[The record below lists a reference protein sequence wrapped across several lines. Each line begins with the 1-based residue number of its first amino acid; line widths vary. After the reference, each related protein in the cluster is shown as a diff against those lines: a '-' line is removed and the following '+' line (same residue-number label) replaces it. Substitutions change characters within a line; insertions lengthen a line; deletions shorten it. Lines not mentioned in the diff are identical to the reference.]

1 MTPARHLLTISCNL
15 LLALRLDLREGD
27 VEVVGV
33 ARLAEDAGICAPAC
47 DVLTCCLG
55 AIVLRREQLEGRL
68 DVSAGSHCSVPET
81 SSVVVFNKI

>member
-1 MTPARHLLTISCNL
+1 MTISGNL
-15 LLALRLDLREGD
+15 LLALRLDLGEGD

-33 ARLAEDAGICAPAC
+33 ARLAEDPGVCAPAR
-47 DVLTCCLG
+47 DVLARRLG

-81 SSVVVFNKI
+81 MRTLLKMP